1 MLLVEKCKTK
11 RNRGQITLCIS
22 LCILLGLLSRSTLPL
37 PVFFR
42 TYGGDTLWAS
52 MFYFIFLWLW
62 PKQKAALIF
71 VITVL
76 FAFVIECSQMID
88 VAWLNALR
96 QTPLRLLL
104 GQGFLI
110 SDLLCYVVGAVLAY
124 VLDLFICYKNN
135 QHI

>member
-1 MLLVEKCKTK
+1 MLLVEKCNTK
-11 RNRGQITLCIS
+11 RNRGWITSCIL

-42 TYGGDTLWAS
+42 IYGGDTLWAS
-52 MFYFIFLWLW
+52 MFYFIFLWIW
-62 PKQKAALIF
+62 PRQKATLIF
-71 VITVL
+71 IITIL
-76 FAFVIECSQMID
+76 FAFAIEFSQMID

-110 SDLLCYVVGAVLAY
+110 SDLLCYVGGTVLAY
-124 VLDLFICYKNN
+124 ALDLFICYKKN